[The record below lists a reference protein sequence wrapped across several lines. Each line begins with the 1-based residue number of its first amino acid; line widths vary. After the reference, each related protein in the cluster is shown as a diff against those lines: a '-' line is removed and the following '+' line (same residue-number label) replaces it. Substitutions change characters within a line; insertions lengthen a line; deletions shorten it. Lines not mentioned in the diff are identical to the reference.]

1 MTTAL
6 EYYVAATRQALTAAG
21 LERMDEA
28 GRVFWRGGR
37 GEKTIVLLHGVNDQA
52 GTWAPVVAALMAS
65 HKLLVLDLSGHGD
78 SEPHEGALPISR
90 ILSDLHAV
98 IEAEAPAPVTL
109 VGNSMGGWVSM
120 LYALVHPD
128 CVERLVLEDGSGMSW
143 PVTVPLLAQTR
154 EQAAALFRA
163 ANGPS
168 AWAPDEALD
177 ALVAWAAVSPLMR
190 VMQGGI
196 LDHLLDDR
204 LGELDL
210 PVTMIWGADD
220 GLLPVAYAE
229 ALRDRIRGARL
240 HVIEGAAHIPHRQR
254 PERFLECLLS
264 TS

>member
-1 MTTAL
+1 MSTAL
-6 EYYVAATRQALTAAG
+6 EQYVAATRQALTAAG
-21 LERMDEA
+21 LERIDEA
-28 GRVFWRGGR
+28 GRVYWRGGK
-37 GEKTIVLLHGVNDQA
+37 GERTLVLLHGVNDQA
-52 GTWAPVVAALMAS
+52 GTWAPVVAALVGS

-78 SEPHEGALPISR
+78 SEPREGALPMSR
-90 ILSDLHAV
+90 IVGDVHAV
-98 IEAEAPAPVTL
+98 IEAEVPGRVTL

-120 LYALVHPD
+120 LYALAHPER
-128 CVERLVLEDGSGMSW
+128 VEHLVLEDGSGMSW
-143 PVTVPLLAQTR
+143 PATPPLLAQTR
-154 EQAAALFRA
+154 EQALVLFRA

-168 AWAPDEALD
+168 ASPPDEVLD
-177 ALVAWAAVSPLMR
+177 ALVAWAASSPLMR

-196 LDHLLDDR
+196 LEHLLDDR

-229 ALRDRIRGARL
+229 ALRDRIAGARL